1 MEIRKRNFQGNFQIC
16 ISVFLMWA
24 LLQTTNFSYNKL
36 TVLIII
42 KRHVCTFCQLRK
54 FVCVMFITKRL
65 KLFLK

>member
-42 KRHVCTFCQLRK
+42 KRHVSH
-54 FVCVMFITKRL
+54 FVS
-65 KLFLK
+65 